1 MVHTGLIGLETND
14 LGVWGLFRVNLGH
27 FATIIERER
36 ETDGDKQIGKQR
48 ERERES
54 ERVREGGREGAREGG
69 REGGRESERQS
80 LQTRR

>member
-36 ETDGDKQIGKQR
+36 E
-48 ERERES
+48 
-54 ERVREGGREGAREGG
+54 
-69 REGGRESERQS
+69 RQ
-80 LQTRR
+80 TETNR